1 MNFIAIA
8 EHTPAQCPGSNEDVF
23 NVVSASMPQIPE
35 LEKKHGVTNQGIYV
49 TLGLHKMVIILDAP
63 SYEAA
68 EHLLLES
75 KMISW
80 NTVQL
85 SQAYTL
91 EQAMAMTMG
100 GQ

>member
-1 MNFIAIA
+1 MIGEAI
-8 EHTPAQCPGSNEDVF
+8 PKVPD
-23 NVVSASMPQIPE
+23 
-35 LEKKHGVTNQGIYV
+35 LEKKHGVKN
-49 TLGLHKMVIILDAP
+49 LGTWVLLGAHKNVLILDAP

>member
-23 NVVSASMPQIPE
+23 NVVSESMPQIPE
-35 LEKKHGVTNQGIYV
+35 LEKKHGVKNLGIHV

-68 EHLLLES
+68 EMVLLES
-75 KMISW
+75 RLMEW
-80 NTVQL
+80 NTIQL
-85 SQAYTL
+85 AQAYTP
-91 EQAMAMTMG
+91 EAAMQLTRAG
-100 GQ
+100 